1 MSPKLRERRPLE
13 SRSRHRMMVAGVV
26 VAIMT
31 IMAILA
37 IVATVFPARRTRQGA
52 VTPASPP
59 SSAAVQGQP
68 QWFNQRVERRLEQLR
83 VARAL
88 PDGETSEGIDAPSN
102 VPAPPIRPADDSG
115 TEEDVAAEGD
125 PDDIPTLTLIALRDA
140 DPARRLGAVTL
151 LGALGDPQ
159 VIPILEQ
166 TLTDED
172 QDVRVAAIESLS
184 DFDGDAP
191 VAALERA
198 LQDRSADVRYEAVN
212 VLADIGSDRARH
224 AIATTLNDPDGDV
237 RALAEGALDL
247 ARLNEGAPAAAEG
260 ASAGHAR

>member
-1 MSPKLRERRPLE
+1 
-13 SRSRHRMMVAGVV
+13 MVAGAVIAV
-26 VAIMT
+26 IA
-31 IMAILA
+31 IMAIMA
-37 IVATVFPARRTRQGA
+37 IVAIVAITATTFPARWTRRSD

-59 SSAAVQGQP
+59 SSAAARDQP
-68 QWFNQRVERRLEQLR
+68 QWSNDRVERRLEQLR

-88 PDGETSEGIDAPSN
+88 ADGEASEGIDAPSN
-102 VPAPPIRPADDSG
+102 VPAPPVRAADDSG

-159 VIPILEQ
+159 VIPVLEQ
-166 TLTDED
+166 TLADED
-172 QDVRVAAIESLS
+172 QDVRVGAIESLS

-191 VAALERA
+191 VGALERA

-212 VLADIGSDRARH
+212 VLADIGSDRARR

-247 ARLNEGAPAAAEG
+247 ARFNEGAPAAAE
-260 ASAGHAR
+260 AGPAGDAQ